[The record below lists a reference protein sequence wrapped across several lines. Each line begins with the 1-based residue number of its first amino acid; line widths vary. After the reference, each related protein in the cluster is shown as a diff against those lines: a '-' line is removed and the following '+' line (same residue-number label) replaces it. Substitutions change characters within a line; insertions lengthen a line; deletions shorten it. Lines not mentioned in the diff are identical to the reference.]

1 MVEYYSKDNG
11 RFTPIYAKYQELLF
25 LNRFKMNVNN
35 VLIPYFSD

>member
-1 MVEYYSKDNG
+1 MGKDNR
-11 RFTPIYAKYQELLF
+11 RFSVNYAKYQEFLF